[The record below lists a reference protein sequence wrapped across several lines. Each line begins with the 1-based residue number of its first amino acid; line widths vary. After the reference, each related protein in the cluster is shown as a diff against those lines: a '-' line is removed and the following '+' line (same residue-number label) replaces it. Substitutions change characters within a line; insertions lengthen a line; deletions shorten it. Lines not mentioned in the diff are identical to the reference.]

1 MKQWSRLVVDVRCG
15 GCGKEIATG
24 QPVKVLQVATVKKP
38 KFRGEC
44 CEGQAPVDVPMRPT
58 AKPTA
63 KMLSFST
70 FRQTSALMLDRLEGD
85 FKQDQAGRDP
95 GEEG

>member
-70 FRQTSALMLDRLEGD
+70 FREQFPVMFEKIGHD
-85 FKQDQAGRDP
+85 FKIAQAGRDP